1 MCEEQEGDVLLFLT
15 GQEEIEEA
23 CKRLKREIDN
33 LGPEIGDL
41 KCIPLY
47 STLPPNLQQRIFEA
61 APSKKAN
68 GAIGRKIVVSTN
80 TSSSS
85 HLPPPTSS
93 SNLVAV
99 LFVNIRACGYPPT
112 TVCQNW

>member
-1 MCEEQEGDVLLFLT
+1 MIEKYNKSLCCTRPRQDINLTLLSTAAGASKCSWSSCREGCTTDLYECNHVYVEYSPLS
-15 GQEEIEEA
+15 ED
-23 CKRLKREIDN
+23 REM
-33 LGPEIGDL
+33 
-41 KCIPLY
+41 
-47 STLPPNLQQRIFEA
+47 
-61 APSKKAN
+61 
-68 GAIGRKIVVSTN
+68 VVSTN

-85 HLPPPTSS
+85 HLPPPSSS